1 MQPEAPAETPG
12 KARVAGRDGSPS
24 GAALGGAER
33 TSRPGT
39 PAVDCAAERPASP
52 PAGTPEDRAAGSAA
66 APRHPV
72 LPASAVPGEE
82 SGSRTPPASGSRA
95 GARIASESGA
105 EAPAASG
112 NGAEAPDAPGE
123 ALAARYYTDPVVAE
137 AETRHIFARSWQLVC
152 HESDL
157 PGPGARLTAA
167 VAGREVI
174 VVRTEGGTLAGHLNV
189 CRHRGTR
196 LVTRPEPSGKA
207 IRCPYHG
214 WTYKLD
220 GRLVGAPEA
229 RRIPCLD
236 KPRLGLFP
244 VRVESFLGFVF
255 ANLDPDATP
264 LAEQCAGLA
273 EAVGHYAG
281 DDLVPVGGS
290 RIHDLASAE
299 VQHANWKVAVDNYL
313 EGYHVPVAHPGLM
326 RLLDYQRYSCE
337 IEEAYALFASPLRD
351 KPSSN
356 WAERLY
362 QRLAAP
368 MPGLTE
374 ADRRVWRYA
383 VIYPNTLID
392 FYPDHVLA
400 WTAIPTAVDRVAVP
414 GAFYTRRG
422 TGLRTRIAR
431 RLNIHIG
438 WITNDED
445 AELVARV
452 QKGLTTPGFEPGP
465 LSRREAAV
473 GWFAGRVRAG
483 LDDAAP

>member
-1 MQPEAPAETPG
+1 MQP
-12 KARVAGRDGSPS
+12 DI
-24 GAALGGAER
+24 
-33 TSRPGT
+33 
-39 PAVDCAAERPASP
+39 
-52 PAGTPEDRAAGSAA
+52 
-66 APRHPV
+66 PV
-72 LPASAVPGEE
+72 TT
-82 SGSRTPPASGSRA
+82 TPPTHRTQ
-95 GARIASESGA
+95 ES
-105 EAPAASG
+105 
-112 NGAEAPDAPGE
+112 PGQ
-123 ALAARYYTDPVVAE
+123 ALSARYYTDPDTAA
-137 AETRHIFARSWQLVC
+137 AETRNIFARSWQLAC

-157 PGPGARLTAA
+157 PGPGARLAA
-167 VAGREVI
+167 TVAGREVL
-174 VVRTEGGTLAGHLNV
+174 VVRTEDGSLAAHLNV

-196 LVTRPEPSGKA
+196 LVTAPEPSGKA

-229 RRIPCLD
+229 RQIPCLD
-236 KPRLGLFP
+236 KPKLGLHS
-244 VRVESFLGFVF
+244 VAVESFLGFVF
-255 ANLDPDATP
+255 VNLDQDAVP
-264 LAEQCAGLA
+264 LAKQCAGLA

-281 DDLVPVGGS
+281 TDLVPVGRS
-290 RIHDLASAE
+290 RIHDLEGAE
-299 VQHANWKVAVDNYL
+299 VQNANWKVAVDNYL

-326 RLLDYQRYSCE
+326 RLLDYQGYTCE
-337 IEEAYALFASPLRD
+337 IEESYALFASPLRD

-362 QRLAAP
+362 QRIAAP
-368 MPGLTE
+368 MPGLAA

-400 WTAIPTAVDRVAVP
+400 WTAIPTAVDQVAVP

-422 TGLRTRIAR
+422 TGLRTRLAR

-473 GWFAGRVRAG
+473 GWFAGRVREDLGGAAG
-483 LDDAAP
+483 TRFGGAGERLDGFAAGRLAAGPDDRVDGAAGPDTPRSVPRP

>member
-1 MQPEAPAETPG
+1 MHAKSPATPASTG
-12 KARVAGRDGSPS
+12 P
-24 GAALGGAER
+24 
-33 TSRPGT
+33 PGT
-39 PAVDCAAERPASP
+39 EPPAPASP
-52 PAGTPEDRAAGSAA
+52 T
-66 APRHPV
+66 
-72 LPASAVPGEE
+72 
-82 SGSRTPPASGSRA
+82 
-95 GARIASESGA
+95 
-105 EAPAASG
+105 
-112 NGAEAPDAPGE
+112 APDSAPPHPGA
-123 ALAARYYTDPVVAE
+123 ALAARYYTDPGVAE
-137 AETRHIFARSWQLVC
+137 AESRHIFAKSWQLVC

-157 PGPGARLTAA
+157 PGPGARLTATA
-167 VAGREVI
+167 AGREVL
-174 VVRTEGGTLAGHLNV
+174 VVRTEDGSLAAHLNV

-196 LVTRPEPSGKA
+196 LVSAPEPDGKA

-229 RRIPCLD
+229 RQIPCLD
-236 KPRLGLFP
+236 KPKLGLFP

-255 ANLDPDATP
+255 VNHDPDAVP

-273 EAVGHYAG
+273 EAVGRYAG
-281 DDLVPVGGS
+281 TDLVPVGRD
-290 RIHDLASAE
+290 RIHDLDGAE

-326 RLLDYQRYSCE
+326 RLLDYQGYTCE
-337 IEEAYALFASPLRD
+337 TDGPYALFASPLRD

-356 WAERLY
+356 WPERLY
-362 QRLAAP
+362 QRLATP

-374 ADRRVWRYA
+374 ADRRIWRYA

-392 FYPDHVLA
+392 FYPDLVIA
-400 WTAIPTAVDRVAVP
+400 WTAIPTGVDRVAVP
-414 GAFYTRRG
+414 GAFYTRAG
-422 TGLRTRIAR
+422 TSLRTRIAR

-465 LSRREAAV
+465 LSRRESAV
-473 GWFAGRVRAG
+473 GWFADRIRAD
-483 LDDAAP
+483 LAAVPDDETA

>member
-1 MQPEAPAETPG
+1 MPATKPP
-12 KARVAGRDGSPS
+12 RSR
-24 GAALGGAER
+24 AE
-33 TSRPGT
+33 
-39 PAVDCAAERPASP
+39 
-52 PAGTPEDRAAGSAA
+52 A
-66 APRHPV
+66 APP
-72 LPASAVPGEE
+72 
-82 SGSRTPPASGSRA
+82 T
-95 GARIASESGA
+95 
-105 EAPAASG
+105 
-112 NGAEAPDAPGE
+112 PGE
-123 ALAARYYTDPVVAE
+123 ALAGRYYTDPGVAE
-137 AETRHIFARSWQLVC
+137 AENRHIFAKSWQLVC

-157 PGPGARLTAA
+157 PGAGARLAATA
-167 VAGREVI
+167 AGREVL
-174 VVRTEGGTLAGHLNV
+174 VVRTEDGGLAAHLNV

-196 LVTRPEPSGKA
+196 LVSAPEPGGKA

-229 RRIPCLD
+229 RQIPCLD

-255 ANLDPDATP
+255 VNHDPDAVP

-281 DDLVPVGGS
+281 PGLVPVGRD
-290 RIHDLASAE
+290 RIHDLDGAE
-299 VQHANWKVAVDNYL
+299 VQHANWKVTVDNYL

-326 RLLDYQRYSCE
+326 RLLDYQGYTCE
-337 IEEAYALFASPLRD
+337 IEEAYTLFASPLRD

-356 WAERLY
+356 WPERLY

-374 ADRRVWRYA
+374 ADHRVWRYA

-400 WTAIPTAVDRVAVP
+400 WTAIPRGVDRVAVP
-414 GAFYTRRG
+414 GAFYTRVG
-422 TGLRTRIAR
+422 TSLRTRLAR

-465 LSRREAAV
+465 LSRRESAV
-473 GWFAGRVRAG
+473 GWFADRIRAD
-483 LDDAAP
+483 LAAVPDDETA

>member
-1 MQPEAPAETPG
+1 MQPQAPLA
-12 KARVAGRDGSPS
+12 
-24 GAALGGAER
+24 
-33 TSRPGT
+33 
-39 PAVDCAAERPASP
+39 P
-52 PAGTPEDRAAGSAA
+52 PTQAT
-66 APRHPV
+66 
-72 LPASAVPGEE
+72 
-82 SGSRTPPASGSRA
+82 
-95 GARIASESGA
+95 
-105 EAPAASG
+105 
-112 NGAEAPDAPGE
+112 PGE
-123 ALAARYYTDPVVAE
+123 ALSARYYTDPDLVP
-137 AETRHIFARSWQLVC
+137 AETRDIFAKSWQLVC

-157 PGPGARLTAA
+157 PEAGARLAA
-167 VAGREVI
+167 RVADREVL
-174 VVRTEGGTLAGHLNV
+174 VVRTEDGGLAGHLNV

-196 LVTRPEPSGKA
+196 LVTSPEPSGKA

-229 RRIPCLD
+229 RQIPCLD
-236 KPRLGLFP
+236 KPKLGLFP

-255 ANLDPDATP
+255 ANLDPDAVP

-273 EAVGHYAG
+273 EAIGHYAG
-281 DDLVPVGGS
+281 ADLEPLGRA
-290 RIHDLASAE
+290 RIHDLAGAE
-299 VQHANWKVAVDNYL
+299 EQNANWKVAIDNYL

-326 RLLDYQRYSCE
+326 RLLDYQSYTSE
-337 IEEAYALFASPLRD
+337 IHENYVLFASPLRD

-356 WAERLY
+356 WTERAY
-362 QRLAAP
+362 QRLATP

-422 TGLRTRIAR
+422 ASLRTRIAR

-445 AELVARV
+445 VELVSRV
-452 QKGLTTPGFEPGP
+452 QNGLTTPGFEPGP

-473 GWFAGRVRAG
+473 GWFAGRIRAD
-483 LDDAAP
+483 LDGA

>member
-1 MQPEAPAETPG
+1 MQPQAPEAPLNQLSQ
-12 KARVAGRDGSPS
+12 GSP
-24 GAALGGAER
+24 GLAL
-33 TSRPGT
+33 P
-39 PAVDCAAERPASP
+39 
-52 PAGTPEDRAAGSAA
+52 
-66 APRHPV
+66 
-72 LPASAVPGEE
+72 
-82 SGSRTPPASGSRA
+82 
-95 GARIASESGA
+95 
-105 EAPAASG
+105 
-112 NGAEAPDAPGE
+112 
-123 ALAARYYTDPVVAE
+123 ARYYTDPDTAT
-137 AETRHIFARSWQLVC
+137 AETRRIFAKSWQLVC

-157 PGPGARLTAA
+157 PGPGARLAA
-167 VAGREVI
+167 GVADREVL
-174 VVRTEGGTLAGHLNV
+174 VVRTEDGGLAAHLNV

-196 LVTRPEPSGKA
+196 LVTAPEPAGKA

-220 GRLVGAPEA
+220 GGLVGAPEA
-229 RRIPCLD
+229 RQIPGLD
-236 KPRLGLFP
+236 KPRLGLLP

-255 ANLDPDATP
+255 ANLDPDAQP

-273 EAVGHYAG
+273 EAVGRYAG
-281 DDLVPVGGS
+281 TDLVPVGRS
-290 RIHDLASAE
+290 RIHDLAGAE
-299 VQHANWKVAVDNYL
+299 IQETNWKVAVDNYL

-326 RLLDYQRYSCE
+326 RLLDYQSAT
-337 IEEAYALFASPLRD
+337 IETEESYALFSSTLRD

-362 QRLAAP
+362 QHIAAP

-383 VIYPNTLID
+383 VIYPNTLLD

-414 GAFYTRRG
+414 GAWYTRRG

-445 AELVARV
+445 SELVARV
-452 QKGLTTPGFEPGP
+452 QKGLATPGFEPGP
-465 LSRREAAV
+465 LSRRESAV
-473 GWFAGRVRAG
+473 GWFADRVRAD
-483 LDDAAP
+483 LDAAEL

>member
-1 MQPEAPAETPG
+1 MQ
-12 KARVAGRDGSPS
+12 
-24 GAALGGAER
+24 
-33 TSRPGT
+33 
-39 PAVDCAAERPASP
+39 
-52 PAGTPEDRAAGSAA
+52 
-66 APRHPV
+66 
-72 LPASAVPGEE
+72 
-82 SGSRTPPASGSRA
+82 SRA
-95 GARIASESGA
+95 PETALHEPGD
-105 EAPAASG
+105 
-112 NGAEAPDAPGE
+112 DAPGTASPTAARPAPAPTANRPE
-123 ALAARYYTDPVVAE
+123 PGPDRPVPASDRPAPAPGAQDDPGPALPARYYTDPATAA
-137 AETRHIFARSWQLVC
+137 AETRHVFAKAWQLVC

-157 PGPGARLTAA
+157 TGPGARLAA
-167 VAGREVI
+167 TVADREVL
-174 VVRTEGGTLAGHLNV
+174 VVRTEDGGLAAHLNV

-196 LVTRPEPSGKA
+196 LVTAPEPAGKA

-214 WTYKLD
+214 WTYRLD
-220 GRLVGAPEA
+220 GSLVGAPEA
-229 RRIPCLD
+229 RQIPCLD

-244 VRVESFLGFVF
+244 ARVESFLGFVF
-255 ANLDPDATP
+255 VNLDPDAVP

-273 EAVGHYAG
+273 EEVGHYAG
-281 DDLVPVGGS
+281 ADLVPIGRS
-290 RIHDLASAE
+290 RIHDLAGAE
-299 VQHANWKVAVDNYL
+299 VQEANWKVAVDNYL

-326 RLLDYQRYSCE
+326 RLLDYQRYSCRTA
-337 IEEAYALFASPLRD
+337 EAYALFASPLRE

-362 QRLAAP
+362 QRIAAP
-368 MPGLTE
+368 MPGLAE

-422 TGLRTRIAR
+422 TSLRTRLAR

-452 QKGLTTPGFEPGP
+452 QQGLSTPGFEPGP
-465 LSRREAAV
+465 LSRRESAV
-473 GWFAGRVRAG
+473 GWFASRIRADLDAAG
-483 LDDAAP
+483 LDAAALDPADPDVGRH

>member
-1 MQPEAPAETPG
+1 MHAKSPVTAPATTGP
-12 KARVAGRDGSPS
+12 
-24 GAALGGAER
+24 
-33 TSRPGT
+33 
-39 PAVDCAAERPASP
+39 
-52 PAGTPEDRAAGSAA
+52 
-66 APRHPV
+66 
-72 LPASAVPGEE
+72 
-82 SGSRTPPASGSRA
+82 
-95 GARIASESGA
+95 
-105 EAPAASG
+105 APAAPPG
-112 NGAEAPDAPGE
+112 PPPPPATEAAPPSPGE
-123 ALAARYYTDPVVAE
+123 ALAARYYTDPAVA
-137 AETRHIFARSWQLVC
+137 AEENRHIFATSWQLVC

-157 PGPGARLTAA
+157 PGPGARLAATA
-167 VAGREVI
+167 AGREVL
-174 VVRTEGGTLAGHLNV
+174 VVRTEDGGLAAHLNV

-196 LVTRPEPSGKA
+196 LVSAPEPDGKA

-229 RRIPCLD
+229 RQIPCLD
-236 KPRLGLFP
+236 KPKLGLFP

-255 ANLDPDATP
+255 VNHDPGAVP

-281 DDLVPVGGS
+281 TDLVPVGRS
-290 RIHDLASAE
+290 RIHDLDGAE

-326 RLLDYQRYSCE
+326 RLLDYQGYTCE
-337 IEEAYALFASPLRD
+337 IDEAYALFASPLRD

-356 WAERLY
+356 WPERLY
-362 QRLAAP
+362 QRIAAP

-400 WTAIPTAVDRVAVP
+400 WTAIPTGVDRVAVP

-422 TGLRTRIAR
+422 TSLRTRIAR
-431 RLNIHIG
+431 RLNIRIG

-465 LSRREAAV
+465 LSRRESAV
-473 GWFAGRVRAG
+473 GWFAGRVRAD
-483 LDDAAP
+483 LTADSADVTA